1 MPNTQSAIVTVEGI
15 HRDNDKSLGFSGSG
29 GRWNL
34 RKKDH
39 ANWGDIRIGKTFAI
53 EYHTEPFEMN
63 GRTTDM
69 KWVDHF
75 ESVDKDQLA
84 TTPAFQAKAPADTGP
99 SASIEKQ
106 TIVKALAPLFLKPE
120 GGLQVDAFIEAVNKV
135 YLGVFADPLGTAMA
149 KAKEVLGGEIEDEAD
164 EFAGIF

>member
-1 MPNTQSAIVTVEGI
+1 MADTKTAVVTVEGI

-39 ANWGDIRIGKTFAI
+39 PNWGDIRIGKTLAI

-63 GRTTDM
+63 GRTADM

-75 ESVDKDQLA
+75 EPVDQSQPTL
-84 TTPAFQAKAPADTGP
+84 TPAGHAAPASSGASP
-99 SASIEKQ
+99 SIEKQ

-135 YLGVFADPLGTAMA
+135 YLGVFADPLGAAMA
-149 KAKEVLGGEIEDEAD
+149 KAKEVLGGEFEDEAD
-164 EFAGIF
+164 EFAGTF